1 LEVGPTVV
9 LATAHPAKF
18 PGVVETTIGS
28 KVEPPQELLSVM
40 KRKELFSEIKPTLQE
55 LEALLDETILD
66 D

>member
-1 LEVGPTVV
+1 M
-9 LATAHPAKF
+9 
-18 PGVVETTIGS
+18 VETAIGS
-28 KVEPPQELLSVM
+28 KVEPPLELLSVM